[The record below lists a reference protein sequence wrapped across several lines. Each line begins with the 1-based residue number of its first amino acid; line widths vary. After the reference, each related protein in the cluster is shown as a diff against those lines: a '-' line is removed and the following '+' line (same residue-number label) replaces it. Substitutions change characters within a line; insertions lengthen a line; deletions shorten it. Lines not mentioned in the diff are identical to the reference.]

1 MYGWKQKSQLGFEQ
15 VTPSNLPTVTLFSFY
30 YTGICKLP
38 SGMSQALPTELSFN
52 QSHLF
57 SLSELPSSQ
66 GRVPLLRCGHMP
78 DLTCLARVFTY
89 QLTACSSSL
98 VPDYTVNVAGE
109 LDPWLRQGFIPSC
122 RAAQVPWIESQ
133 PKLGKLLSRIP
144 GLSQWFLPRLL
155 VLCPSFLK
163 TKLIQVVVGQWYPC
177 LTS

>member
-66 GRVPLLRCGHMP
+66 GRVPLLRCCGCIP
-78 DLTCLARVFTY
+78 DLTCLDRVFTY
-89 QLTACSSSL
+89 RLTTCSSSL
-98 VPDYTVNVAGE
+98 VPGYTVDVARNDWLTHAMSEQGNAT
-109 LDPWLRQGFIPSC
+109 LD
-122 RAAQVPWIESQ
+122 
-133 PKLGKLLSRIP
+133 
-144 GLSQWFLPRLL
+144 
-155 VLCPSFLK
+155 
-163 TKLIQVVVGQWYPC
+163 
-177 LTS
+177 